1 MFDCAETQSSVSLPA
16 TGTVGGAAN
25 ETSHTNWIS
34 DRQILPNNTCISI
47 MMHITSFLV
56 LVGLEAT
63 QMLCGSVSG
72 LLCGSL
78 CGLQNIVC
86 GRLCGLQNIV
96 SMKTHIHVN

>member
-1 MFDCAETQSSVSLPA
+1 MRLAVLTGSVIDRYCQTIPVSSNL
-16 TGTVGGAAN
+16 
-25 ETSHTNWIS
+25 
-34 DRQILPNNTCISI
+34 
-47 MMHITSFLV
+47 MHITSFLV